1 VKRIR
6 PHLFVICALVAI
18 SLTGLSGALNNA
30 LIDLRFGLAP
40 RPASGNIVVVA
51 IDSPSIESIG
61 IWPWPRRVHAD
72 LIDKLTRAEA
82 ADIAFDVDFSTPS
95 TPEFDQAFARALDR
109 AGGSV
114 VLPTF
119 EQRVRSGTGQT
130 AYLNRPLPIFAKHA
144 WPAVVN
150 VSTETDG
157 VVRRYPFGKMLDGT
171 FLPSMGAVI
180 TGRYEPSKAPL
191 SIDFSIQPSSI
202 PVVSYKDVLNA
213 EPSVLRL
220 LKAKKVIV
228 GGTALELGDRFN
240 IPNGHTI
247 SGVVLQALAAESIV
261 QGRLLQ
267 NLSLLATLAGPIFL
281 ILGMVVLWN
290 RKSAVSRVAILAAV
304 GIASEVGAIFL
315 QAKLPLMANTALL
328 HITIAAYLAAIALDE
343 IDLRGLL
350 GLIAERRFH
359 RIAMSLGDGLVCADK
374 KGLITVWN
382 PTATAIF
389 GFQPEEMLGSPLDMI
404 CTSSA
409 DPSAPNSFSILA
421 LPLELLQAPGGKII
435 ELHGRRKNG
444 EIFPLEACFSGWP
457 GKDGFNYGAVL
468 RDISVRQREAAR
480 IRYLA
485 EYDALTGL
493 ANRHT
498 LIAHLHEALPK
509 AKSDDAEV
517 ALLVIGL
524 DKFQVVIDMLG
535 HAYGDQLICAVAERL
550 VKVCGDATLVARLDG
565 DEFTVVVEGKDA
577 ASAANDLAERICRNF
592 SDNALSV
599 DTRQQ
604 SITASI
610 GIATFPKECRSAE
623 EMLSSAHLALYRAKV
638 ERRGSYVVFERSI
651 RIELEVR
658 ARLEAELTRALERN
672 EFELFYQPKV
682 SLEDDSVIGAEA
694 LIRWQHPYRGLL
706 APAEFMHVVK
716 TSSISDRLAW
726 WVMHTACKQACDW
739 QANGFDLS
747 IAVNLAPSQIRSNDL
762 VATIEAALQETGCS
776 PSHLELEVTEDILV
790 DDEKAVE
797 IFRDIRNLGVRILLD
812 DFGTGYASLS
822 YLKKFPIS
830 GLKIDRSFVG
840 QLRSDIDNAAIVSST
855 IGLSTLLGLSVVA
868 EGIED
873 RGTANLL
880 ARMGCKQGQGYYF
893 GHPMPAAE
901 FERRFIKGR
910 DNPNRKE
917 IVAHTAA

>member
-1 VKRIR
+1 VKGIR
-6 PHLFVICALVAI
+6 PHLFVICALAAT
-18 SLTGLSGALNNA
+18 SLTGLTGALKNA
-30 LIDLRFGLAP
+30 LIDLRFELSQ
-40 RPASGNIVVVA
+40 RPAGGGIVVVA

-61 IWPWPRRVHAD
+61 VWPWPRRVHAD
-72 LIDKLTRAEA
+72 LIDKLTRAGA

-95 TPEFDQAFARALDR
+95 TPEFDQAFAKALER

-119 EQRVRSGTGQT
+119 EQRVGSGSGQ
-130 AYLNRPLPIFAKHA
+130 AIHLNRPLPNFAKHA
-144 WPAVVN
+144 WPALVN

-157 VVRRYPFGKMLDGT
+157 VVRRYPYGKALDGT

-180 TGRYEPSKAPL
+180 TGRYEPTKGPFW
-191 SIDFSIQPSSI
+191 IDFSIQPLSV
-202 PVVSYKDVLNA
+202 PVVSYKDVLNE

-220 LKAKKVIV
+220 LKTKKVIV

-240 IPNGHTI
+240 IPNGHTV
-247 SGVVLQALAAESIV
+247 SGVVLQALAAESIA
-261 QGRLLQ
+261 QGRLLHES
-267 NLSLLATLAGPIFL
+267 SLLAKLAGPIII
-281 ILGMVVLWN
+281 ILGMLVLWH
-290 RKSAVSRVAILAAV
+290 RTSAFSRVAILCAAA
-304 GIASEVGAIFL
+304 GAAELGAIAL
-315 QAKLPLMANTALL
+315 QAKLPLMADTALL
-328 HITIAAYLAAIALDE
+328 HIAIAAYLSAIALDE

-374 KGLITVWN
+374 NGLITVWN
-382 PTATAIF
+382 PTASAIF
-389 GFQPEEMLGSPLDMI
+389 GFQPEEMLGCPFDMI
-404 CTSSA
+404 CAGSA
-409 DPSAPNSFSILA
+409 DPSTPQSFSILA
-421 LPLELLQAPGGKII
+421 LPHELLQAPGGKTI
-435 ELHGRRKNG
+435 ELYGRRKNG
-444 EIFPLEACFSGWP
+444 ELFPLEACFSGWP
-457 GKDGFNYGAVL
+457 GSDGFNYGAVL

-493 ANRHT
+493 ANRHA
-498 LIAHLHEALPK
+498 LIAHLQDALPK
-509 AKSDDAEV
+509 AKSKTAEV

-535 HAYGDQLICAVAERL
+535 HAYGEQVICAAAERL
-550 VKVCGDATLVARLDG
+550 VKICGDAELVARLGG
-565 DEFTVVVEGKDA
+565 DEFSVVIEGKDA
-577 ASAANDLAERICRNF
+577 VAAANEMAERLCRTF
-592 SDNALSV
+592 SESPLSV

-604 SITASI
+604 SITASV
-610 GIATFPKECRSAE
+610 GIAAFPMECRTAD
-623 EMLSSAHLALYRAKV
+623 EMLSSAHLALYRAKA

-658 ARLEAELTRALERN
+658 ARLEAELGHALERD

-682 SLEDDSVIGAEA
+682 SLEDDSVVGAEA

-716 TSSISDRLAW
+716 TSSLSDRLAR
-726 WVMHTACKQACDW
+726 WVMQTACKQARQW
-739 QANGFDLS
+739 QANGSDLS
-747 IAVNLAPSQIRSNDL
+747 VAVNLAPSQLRSNDL
-762 VATIEAALQETGCS
+762 VATIEAALKETGCA
-776 PSHLELEVTEDILV
+776 PSRLELEVTEDILV

-797 IFRDIRNLGVRILLD
+797 IFRDIRNLGVHILLD

-830 GLKIDRSFVG
+830 GLKIDRSFVCH
-840 QLRSDIDNAAIVSST
+840 LRSDIDNAAIVSST

-893 GHPMPAAE
+893 GRPMPATE
-901 FERRFIKGR
+901 FERKFLNGNNSSEKT
-910 DNPNRKE
+910 E
-917 IVAHTAA
+917 LVASPAA